1 MKDAFGGT
9 FMLRVLIVFFVIYIS
24 IMTVA
29 IGFSKA
35 FRVKN
40 NVINILERTEY
51 RNDDV
56 SKCKAGD
63 TSNDIC
69 GAIDKY
75 LSSVSYD
82 YSKNDTL
89 QKQCTATGGKYIS
102 RGICIS
108 NMVSNDKKYYK
119 YYKVTSYF
127 VISAPLFKINMT
139 APITGET
146 KVINL

>member
-40 NVINILERTEY
+40 NVINILENPTY

-63 TSNDIC
+63 NGNDIC
-69 GAIDKY
+69 GAIDEY
-75 LSSVSYD
+75 LRSVSYNYTD
-82 YSKNDTL
+82 NETL
-89 QKQCTATGGKYIS
+89 IKKCTATGGNYVS

-108 NMVSNDKKYYK
+108 KIDSNDKK

>member
-40 NVINILERTEY
+40 NVVNILENPTY
-51 RNDDV
+51 QNDDV

-63 TSNDIC
+63 TGNDIC
-69 GAIDKY
+69 GTIDKY
-75 LSSVSYD
+75 LSSVSYN
-82 YSKNDTL
+82 YTNNDTL
-89 QKQCTATGGKYIS
+89 IKKCADADGIYIS

-108 NMVSNDKKYYK
+108 EIVSNDKKYYK
-119 YYKVTSYF
+119 VASYF
-127 VISAPLFKINMT
+127 VISAPFFKIDIT
-139 APITGET
+139 APIKGET